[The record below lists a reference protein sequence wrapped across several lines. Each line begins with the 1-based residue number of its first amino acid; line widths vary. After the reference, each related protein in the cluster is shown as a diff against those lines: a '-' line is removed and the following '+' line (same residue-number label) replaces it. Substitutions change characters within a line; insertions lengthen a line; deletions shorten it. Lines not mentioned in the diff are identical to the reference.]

1 LLLPQSAPPSA
12 LAAPPLQHA
21 RRRSRPSRAA
31 PAARSPTGLPAP
43 TPSRAHANSLA
54 GASAAGGDGAL
65 AAASTSALPGGRYA
79 RSLEC
84 SISGASPSAAGAAPR
99 RALATEA
106 GDAPAASAA
115 GAEAA
120 ASPPPSPPPSSREA
134 LLAAAGAALRVA
146 RLAAL
151 TLAHRD
157 AAVAAEQLHAKDVA
171 GVAAPLARP
180 PALPRAPGGGGLGAA
195 GGAGAGAGGPLKFPM
210 LDVSALPDKPDG
222 GPALRERFMDKI
234 TCWQQLLP
242 PHVEVS
248 YQAQGGVVLWPPQ
261 EAVFPTFVDFDAAVR
276 GLQPHVRRTNTRR
289 FRFSRRRRALT
300 LFRGT
305 KLPPGAALL

>member
-1 LLLPQSAPPSA
+1 L
-12 LAAPPLQHA
+12 HA
-21 RRRSRPSRAA
+21 GRPARRSRRPSA
-31 PAARSPTGLPAP
+31 PAAAAIDRLLRFPHDHRRLHP
-43 TPSRAHANSLA
+43 TPCRPPPAHARNA
-54 GASAAGGDGAL
+54 GTAAAGGDGAL
-65 AAASTSALPGGRYA
+65 AAASTSALLGGRYA

-84 SISGASPSAAGAAPR
+84 STSGASPTATGAAPR
-99 RALATEA
+99 RSLATEA
-106 GDAPAASAA
+106 GDATAA

-120 ASPPPSPPPSSREA
+120 APSSPPSPPAAPASRET

-180 PALPRAPGGGGLGAA
+180 PALPRAPGGGGGGGGGPGAA
-195 GGAGAGAGGPLKFPM
+195 GGAAGLKFPM

-222 GPALRERFMDKI
+222 GPALRERYMDKI

-276 GLQPHVRRTNTRR
+276 GLQPHVRRTRTRR